1 VITAEEIFTRVTG
14 DLDYPMLVVTVMAGN
29 ERAGCLVGFAT
40 QCSINPPRF
49 LVCLSDKNHT
59 SRVAASAHA
68 LAVHF
73 PPDAAFELARL
84 FGSETG
90 DDVDKFSRCR
100 WHPGPGGLPILDEGG
115 RWFAGTIVERHTVGD
130 HVAYVL
136 QPFAASDDGTTAGL
150 RFSQAKELKPG
161 HEA

>member
-1 VITAEEIFTRVTG
+1 MSTAEETFTRITG
-14 DLDYPMLVVTVMAGN
+14 NLDYPMLVATVTAGN

-49 LVCLSDKNHT
+49 IVCLSDKNHT
-59 SRVAASAHA
+59 SRVAAGANA

-73 PPDAAFELARL
+73 LPAAAFDLARL

-115 RWFAGTIVERHTVGD
+115 RWFAGTIIERHTVGD

-136 QPFAASDDGTTAGL
+136 EPFAASDDSNTASL

>member
-1 VITAEEIFTRVTG
+1 MSTAEEIFTRMTG
-14 DLDYPMLVVTVMAGN
+14 SLDYPMLVVTVIAGN

-49 LVCLSDKNHT
+49 IVCLSDKNHT
-59 SRVAASAHA
+59 SRLAASADA

-73 PPDAAFELARL
+73 LPATALHLARL

-115 RWFAGTIVERHTVGD
+115 RWFAGTIIDRHAVGD
-130 HVAYVL
+130 HVACVL
-136 QPFAASDDGTTAGL
+136 KPFAASDDGSTDSL
-150 RFSQAKELKPG
+150 RFSQAKELEPG